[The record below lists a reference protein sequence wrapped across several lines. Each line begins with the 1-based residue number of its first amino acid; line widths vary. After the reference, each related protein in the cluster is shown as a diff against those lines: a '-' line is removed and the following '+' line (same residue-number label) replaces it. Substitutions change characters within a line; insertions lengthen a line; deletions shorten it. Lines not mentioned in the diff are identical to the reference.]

1 MSQAMG
7 RALEDTKF
15 LAIQVNSRGNGC
27 APTSTIPYDGRVV
40 NDLYPEL
47 RDL

>member
-1 MSQAMG
+1 MG

-15 LAIQVNSRGNGC
+15 LAIKVNSRGNGR
-27 APTSTIPYDGRVV
+27 APPSTIPYDGRVV